1 MPLCPAPLPQRSHGA
16 SRLGFRQ
23 AGAFTRLDR
32 LTQSGSAKA
41 FCHMT
46 LSGPEVVFLNTSGG
60 MTGGDQL
67 HYGLDLGPGAR
78 VTATTQTAERAY
90 RSASGAAEVSVD
102 HRLGAGAHLDWLPQE
117 TIFFDQ
123 SALHRTT
130 TVRLDPGASCLLLEA
145 GILGRAA
152 MGERVVALDLQDRRE
167 VWRGNVPVLVEP
179 LRLSAAALSA
189 GAGVLQGA
197 RAFASLALVRQG
209 AEAALAA
216 VRRILDE
223 PGVTSGASA
232 LDGRVMVRLLAVDG
246 WPMRRQ
252 ILRLLDVLRE
262 APVPRVWQ
270 I

>member
-1 MPLCPAPLPQRSHGA
+1 
-16 SRLGFRQ
+16 
-23 AGAFTRLDR
+23 
-32 LTQSGSAKA
+32 
-41 FCHMT
+41 MT

-67 HYGLDLGPGAR
+67 HYGLDLGPGTR

-102 HRLGAGAHLDWLPQE
+102 HRLGMGAHLDWLPQE

-167 VWRGNVPVLVEP
+167 VWRGDVPVLVEP

-216 VRRILDE
+216 VRRVLDE